1 MDIIIEEL
9 IIEDDRESHIAKHD
23 VTIKDV
29 LEVVERDY
37 VFIQGKHERWILI
50 GATKK
55 RKMLS
60 IVVGARNHKNTY
72 GLVTARSANKKEKS
86 FYKEIKQTQGGE

>member
-9 IIEDDRESHIAKHD
+9 IIEEDRESHIAKHD
-23 VTIKDV
+23 VTIK
-29 LEVVERDY
+29 EVMEVIDRDY

-50 GATKK
+50 GATKR

-60 IVVGARNHKNTY
+60 IVVGARQEKNVY
-72 GLVTARSANKKEKS
+72 GLVTARVSSKKEKS
-86 FYKEIKQTQGGE
+86 FYKELKQIQGGE